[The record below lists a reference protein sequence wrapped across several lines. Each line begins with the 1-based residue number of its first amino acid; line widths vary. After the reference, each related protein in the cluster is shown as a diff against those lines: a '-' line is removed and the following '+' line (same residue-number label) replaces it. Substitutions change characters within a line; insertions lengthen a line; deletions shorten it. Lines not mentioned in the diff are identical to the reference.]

1 MRNIIPHRLRPTL
14 KSQFPNASRKMLNA
28 QTLAIASCREKKKE
42 RKKLTWWLGCLKRRK
57 RAETFFFLYW
67 QRALAVNRR
76 RKKTKLSDWRGISGW
91 LSLSLS
97 LFLGSYTRSLS
108 LFKPELQEDENSIVN
123 RLAIR
128 CAGRQ
133 EGGGRR
139 QKRMKILILLL
150 LLLLRLF
157 PPSVQTVSSFNV
169 QTISLY

>member
-1 MRNIIPHRLRPTL
+1 MT
-14 KSQFPNASRKMLNA
+14 
-28 QTLAIASCREKKKE
+28 
-42 RKKLTWWLGCLKRRK
+42 
-57 RAETFFFLYW
+57 
-67 QRALAVNRR
+67 
-76 RKKTKLSDWRGISGW
+76 
-91 LSLSLS
+91 LS